1 MAQRTMVNIDYWYLF
16 NSNYLIR
23 SPYIISITTIAVTAI
38 EKSVFIFSNM
48 NAWQINF
55 GLTIK

>member
-38 EKSVFIFSNM
+38 EKSVFIFL
-48 NAWQINF
+48 I
-55 GLTIK
+55 